1 MSDSTEK
8 KISEVTEA
16 AEPAAENT
24 AAEQAAEKKKK
35 PVVKKTV
42 FEPEQ
47 KNANGLDEV
56 IYRHYLARENAA
68 KEAAKNGKPAA
79 PAQIG
84 PMYGN
89 MDIGLMRLP
98 DEHPTYE
105 LVDLAKDVEEKDCEL
120 KGVPYRVYTP
130 QKAAPAGG
138 RACIVYVHGGGFVMG
153 GLTRLNNINRR
164 LADVMNAVAVHVDY
178 TLSPEAAYPT
188 GVNECYDVI
197 EELAGNA
204 QAYGI
209 DPDRIYILGDSA
221 GGNMCVSLVLRDE
234 ELGRNLIKA
243 QVLFYPVLD
252 LTSYSHD
259 TFEMEMMGE
268 DLDPMITGKISQMWK
283 ANDGEKGVN
292 SAYLQGF
299 TGGEDYHVSPL
310 LAPEEILAKM
320 PKTIMI
326 TAEYD
331 FLRIQCEEF
340 VYRLEEAGADVSY
353 YMYAGTFHGFLERVG
368 VFAEADHSIHLV
380 ADLLR

>member
-1 MSDSTEK
+1 ME
-8 KISEVTEA
+8 E
-16 AEPAAENT
+16 
-24 AAEQAAEKKKK
+24 
-35 PVVKKTV
+35 
-42 FEPEQ
+42 FER
-47 KNANGLDEV
+47 
-56 IYRHYLARENAA
+56 IYREYFTDVYRYMIRLCGDPSLAEEITAETFFRAMHAMHTFRNESSIKSWLCAI
-68 KEAAKNGKPAA
+68 AKNIFLDQTRQSRHRTDLSDTG
-79 PAQIG
+79 
-84 PMYGN
+84 M
-89 MDIGLMRLP
+89 MRLP

-105 LVDLAKDVEEKDCEL
+105 LVDLAKDVDEKDCEL

-130 QKAAPAGG
+130 QKAAPEGG

-197 EELAGNA
+197 EELADNA

-209 DPDRIYILGDSA
+209 DPEKIYILGDSA
-221 GGNMCVSLVLRDE
+221 GGNMCVSIVLRDQ

-243 QVLFYPVLD
+243 QVLYYPVLD
-252 LTSYSHD
+252 LSVYSHD
-259 TFEMEMMGE
+259 TFEMEMMGK
-268 DLDPMITGKISQMWK
+268 DLDPMITAKISQMWK
-283 ANDGEKGVN
+283 ANNGSEGIN
-292 SAYLQGF
+292 GAYLQGF
-299 TGGEDYHVSPL
+299 TSGEDYHVSPL
-310 LAPEEILAKM
+310 LAPDEVLAKL

-340 VYRLEEAGADVSY
+340 VAKLEELGADVSY

-380 ADLLR
+380 ADLLK